1 MKNAAPCENGWL
13 NISIDQYPEYQSFI
27 ERFANC
33 LYHQKCVLIRLYLI
47 QYLIGVPCMGCHLK
61 WLLFPIEVCA
71 GVLWI
76 DTLGVCLTYI
86 YNKPSHIAARGRI
99 CKGVYCSSRA
109 CASSFSLGRWLITI
123 LHRISAERLS

>member
-33 LYHQKCVLIRLYLI
+33 LYYREYVLICLYLM
-47 QYLIGVPCMGCHLK
+47 QYLVGVPYLCSLLK
-61 WLLFPIEVCA
+61 WILFSLEMWI

-76 DTLGVCLTYI
+76 DTMPVYLT
-86 YNKPSHIAARGRI
+86 SVDFG
-99 CKGVYCSSRA
+99 CGQV
-109 CASSFSLGRWLITI
+109 
-123 LHRISAERLS
+123 